1 MRWMFG
7 LKLHWQIL
15 IAMGLAFVVGISL
28 PEDGVVAGVNVT
40 AICAYVGRLFLKLL
54 QMLVVPLIATSII
67 SAIARLGE
75 ENAFG
80 RLGLRTAGYYV
91 MTTALAVCTGLLVVN
106 LVGPGRVAP
115 DVSERMI
122 ASLGESREEVA
133 SKVAADTTS
142 GAVLAEVF
150 ERMIPKN
157 IIDAAGNNADMLAI
171 IFFAVLFGFFITKLD
186 AGPRAG
192 FLGWWESAY
201 AVMLLMTDWV
211 ILFAPIGV
219 FGLVAAT
226 VAETGFDALGP
237 VITFFFTVAGALAIH
252 LFVTLPILLK
262 LLGRSPLLHFRQMM
276 PALLTAFSTASSS
289 STVPVSLDCLG
300 NNDYNP
306 RKVNSFVVPLGAT
319 INMDGTALY
328 ECVAAM
334 FIAQIYGIEM
344 TFGTQF
350 LVVFLALATSIGVAG
365 VPAASL
371 VAIVIILGAIG
382 LPMEAIGL
390 ILAVDRVL
398 DMCRTAVNVFSDSC
412 GAAVIGGFEM
422 RRGGND

>member
-1 MRWMFG
+1 MRWLFK

-15 IAMGLAFVVGISL
+15 IAMALAFIVGIAL
-28 PEDGVVAGVNVT
+28 PEGGMVRGVDVAG
-40 AICAYVGRLFLKLL
+40 ICAYFGRLFLKLL

-75 ENAFG
+75 DNAFG
-80 RLGLRTAGYYV
+80 RLGLRTAAYYM
-91 MTTALAVCTGLLVVN
+91 MTTALAVIVGLLVVN
-106 LVGPGRVAP
+106 VVGPGNVAP
-115 DVSERMI
+115 EVSERMI
-122 ASLGESREEVA
+122 ASLGETKAEVE
-133 SKVAADTTS
+133 SKVKAEASS
-142 GAVLAEVF
+142 GSVLAQVF

-157 IIDAAGNNADMLAI
+157 IISSLGNNSDMLAI
-171 IFFAVLFGFFITKLD
+171 IFFAVLFGYFITKLE
-186 AGPRAG
+186 AGPRSG
-192 FLGWWESAY
+192 FLAWWESAY
-201 AVMLLMTDWV
+201 AVMLFMTDWV
-211 ILFAPIGV
+211 IKFAPIGV

-226 VAETGFDALGP
+226 VSETGFDALGP
-237 VITFFFTVAGALAIH
+237 VISFFFTVLGALGIH
-252 LFVTLPILLK
+252 LFIVLPILLW
-262 LLGRSPLLHFRQMM
+262 LFGRSPVAHFRVML
-276 PALLTAFSTASSS
+276 PALLTAFSTSSSS
-289 STVPVSLDCLG
+289 STVPVSLECLG
-300 NNDYNP
+300 KDGYNP
-306 RKVNSFVVPLGAT
+306 KRVNSFVVPLGAT

-334 FIAQIYGIEM
+334 FIAQIFGIEM
-344 TFGTQF
+344 TFGTQM

-412 GAAVIGGFEM
+412 GAAVIGKYEM
-422 RRGGND
+422 ARAE

>member
-1 MRWMFG
+1 MGRIFR

-15 IAMGLAFVVGISL
+15 IAMALAFLVGIAL
-28 PEDGVVAGVNVT
+28 PEGGVVAGIDV
-40 AICAYVGRLFLKLL
+40 AGICAYFGRLFLKLL

-75 ENAFG
+75 ENSFG
-80 RLGLRTAGYYV
+80 RLGLRTVGYYL
-91 MTTALAVCTGLLVVN
+91 MTTALAVSVGLLVVN
-106 LVGPGRVAP
+106 VVGPGRVAP
-115 DVSERMI
+115 EVSERMI
-122 ASLGESREEVA
+122 ASLGESPEDVQKAVA
-133 SKVAADTTS
+133 QGTES
-142 GAVLAEVF
+142 GSVLAEVF
-150 ERMIPKN
+150 ERMIPQNIFGSLGKN
-157 IIDAAGNNADMLAI
+157 SDMLAI
-171 IFFAVLFGFFITKLD
+171 IFFAVLFGYFITKLD

-201 AVMLLMTDWV
+201 AVMLLMTNWV

-226 VAETGFDALGP
+226 VSETGFDALGP
-237 VITFFFTVAGALAIH
+237 VITFFFTVVAALAIH
-252 LFVTLPILLK
+252 LFVTLPVLMK
-262 LLGRSPLLHFRQMM
+262 LLRRDPITHFRVML

-289 STVPVSLDCLG
+289 STVPVTLECLG
-300 NNDYNP
+300 KDDYNP
-306 RKVNSFVVPLGAT
+306 KKVNSFVIPLGAT

-398 DMCRTAVNVFSDSC
+398 DMARTAVNVFSDSC
-412 GAAVIGGFEM
+412 GAAVIGGAEM
-422 RRGGND
+422 RREAV